1 MGKPA
6 KIVGI
11 ILIGGI
17 VLIQFFQPERNKG
30 TIDPAVDL
38 LGVTSIPDSLA
49 TIFRNSCY
57 DCHSDHTN
65 YPWYS
70 KISPV
75 SWYLEKH
82 IEDGKEK
89 LNMSKFGE
97 LKKSRKIGVLAD
109 ICDVIETGS
118 MPLKSYLVIHRN
130 ARVGELEREAICGWS
145 ESEALNLMRE

>member
-6 KIVGI
+6 KIVSI
-11 ILIGGI
+11 ILIGII

-30 TIDPAVDL
+30 TIDPVVDL

-49 TIFRNSCY
+49 AIFKNSCY
-57 DCHSDHTN
+57 DCHSDHTD

-82 IEDGKEK
+82 IKDGKEK

-97 LKKSRKIGVLAD
+97 LKKSGKIGVLAD

-118 MPLKSYLVIHRN
+118 MPLKSYLVIHGN
-130 ARVGELEREAICGWS
+130 ARLNELEREAICGWT
-145 ESEALNLMRE
+145 ELEALSLMRE

>member
-6 KIVGI
+6 KIVC
-11 ILIGGI
+11 I
-17 VLIQFFQPERNKG
+17 VLIGVLVLTQFFQPERNKG
-30 TIDPAVDL
+30 TIDPTLDL
-38 LGVTSIPDSLA
+38 LGITSIPDSLA
-49 TIFRNSCY
+49 AILRNSCY
-57 DCHSDHTN
+57 DCHSDHTD

-75 SWYLEKH
+75 SWFLEKH

-97 LKKSRKIGVLAD
+97 LEKSRKIGVLAD

-118 MPLKSYLVIHRN
+118 MPLKSYLVIHGH
-130 ARVGELEREAICGWS
+130 ARVNEQEREAICVWS
-145 ESEALNLMRE
+145 ELEALSLMRE